1 MLHFQKA
8 AKFPLQYLL
17 FRFPVVFGIFHHVLH
32 TLHLTSHLHNFLRA
46 VHQLVHR
53 CQKRPHE
60 ALEGH
65 EHTHSQIALK
75 NEVGT

>member
-8 AKFPLQYLL
+8 AKFPLKDLL
-17 FRFPVVFGIFHHVLH
+17 FRVPMVFGIFHHIFH
-32 TLHLTSHLHNFLRA
+32 TLHLRAHLDDGLRG
-46 VHQLVHR
+46 VHDGVHR
-53 CQKRPHE
+53 LQERAHE
-60 ALEGH
+60 SLEGH